1 MQKPRLVKNGP
12 IPPDLLSPVSLNLG
26 LETALHLHV
35 DLDRTVFKW
44 NDVLKG
50 RLHFQLVVCDL
61 VGVDLVLFRRERI
74 ASGPPKSATTESGIA
89 IPEEHEIIARHHVM
103 HGAAQRGD
111 VVPFRFHFA
120 SCLDEHTAA
129 ASHWDEKGLFS
140 IRYFLFITIKDADEK
155 QYYKI
160 QEIKIIK

>member
-1 MQKPRLVKNGP
+1 
-12 IPPDLLSPVSLNLG
+12 
-26 LETALHLHV
+26 
-35 DLDRTVFKW
+35 
-44 NDVLKG
+44 
-50 RLHFQLVVCDL
+50 
-61 VGVDLVLFRRERI
+61 
-74 ASGPPKSATTESGIA
+74 
-89 IPEEHEIIARHHVM
+89 M

-111 VVPFRFHFA
+111 AVPFRFHFA

-140 IRYFLFITIKDADEK
+140 IRYFLFITIKDSDQK